1 MLYHMNYKSRKDY
14 AVAHFPSGFCS
25 FYGNRYFDWILS
37 IRHFLGRILFFFCHG
52 DEDTEH
58 GKAYIAYICILVESG
73 EDAVTEE
80 EFLIIFADLMGGY
93 EDVVPADHGKCLRER
108 D

>member
-1 MLYHMNYKSRKDY
+1 MLFVRNKKQEDVSPVYKGLRINK
-14 AVAHFPSGFCS
+14 AFPRWDSV
-25 FYGNRYFDWILS
+25 L
-37 IRHFLGRILFFFCHG
+37 LCHG
-52 DEDTEH
+52 DEDAEH
-58 GKAYIAYICILVESG
+58 GETYIAYIRILVESG